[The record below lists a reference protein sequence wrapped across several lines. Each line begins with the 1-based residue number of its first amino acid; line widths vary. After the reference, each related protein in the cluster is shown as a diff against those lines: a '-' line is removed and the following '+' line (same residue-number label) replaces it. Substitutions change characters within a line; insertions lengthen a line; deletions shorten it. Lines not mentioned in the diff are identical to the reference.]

1 MATTTKITNQLVNAS
16 SNRNGGSNFLLDY
29 SPPSSN
35 TTTMREKYLTNI
47 ATANVVN
54 NSSYTY
60 SSPQPSNDSGFD
72 TSGTPSSFLNNPN
85 NINVNTIVNNFSNLN
100 VNNNNNHY
108 SPNSAT
114 HQPHSLYKSENASS
128 NGLNS
133 IANQSS
139 SSSSSE
145 NKCLRCNNQVY
156 SLERIGPIKGN
167 IYHKTCFKCLAC
179 DRQLDLKTYYTNQI
193 DLNDRQIYCQSHAP
207 KSGKGVFGAD
217 NLYIH
222 NVLNAP
228 KLDVMQKVDNK
239 PKVSFNSTFFCF
251 VF

>member
-1 MATTTKITNQLVNAS
+1 MATTTKITNPVVNTNNARNAS
-16 SNRNGGSNFLLDY
+16 SNFLLDY

-54 NSSYTY
+54 NSNY

-72 TSGTPSSFLNNPN
+72 TSGTPSSFLATHNHN

-108 SPNSAT
+108 SPNSAS
-114 HQPHSLYKSENASS
+114 HQPYSLYKSENASN

-133 IANQSS
+133 IANQVSLCSS
-139 SSSSSE
+139 LSE
-145 NKCLRCNNQVY
+145 NRCLRCNNQVY
-156 SLERIGPIKGN
+156 SLERVGPIKGN
-167 IYHKTCFKCLAC
+167 IYHKTCFKCLVC

-239 PKVSFNSTFFCF
+239 PKVSLIYSI
-251 VF
+251 